1 MAEKYAIEDMQAC
14 MIIQVGTRWFECWL
28 TKPPWYA
35 EKAHNKNVIMN
46 IRRPNRREFSVI
58 GKNQSITELSI
69 QSMIRNHSKRLSH
82 PYFLINNTVVS
93 QMAKWRLV
101 TKNHG
106 PRSVGGPV
114 LSMVPV
120 KLNGLSQF
128 LIKFSLLMK
137 LWIGNTRL
145 RHKINRYLNTERDR
159 KRVCGWDKVNE
170 RNYYI

>member
-1 MAEKYAIEDMQAC
+1 MSKIFVFGTLTAHNFDLMAEKYAIEDMQAC

-46 IRRPNRREFSVI
+46 IRRPNRREISVI

-93 QMAKWRLV
+93 QMEKWRANMVIRTQNWPSDQELWP
-101 TKNHG
+101 TDRGWLSTFHG
-106 PRSVGGPV
+106 PCEIKWFESV
-114 LSMVPV
+114 
-120 KLNGLSQF
+120 F
-128 LIKFSLLMK
+128 
-137 LWIGNTRL
+137 
-145 RHKINRYLNTERDR
+145 
-159 KRVCGWDKVNE
+159 DKV
-170 RNYYI
+170 